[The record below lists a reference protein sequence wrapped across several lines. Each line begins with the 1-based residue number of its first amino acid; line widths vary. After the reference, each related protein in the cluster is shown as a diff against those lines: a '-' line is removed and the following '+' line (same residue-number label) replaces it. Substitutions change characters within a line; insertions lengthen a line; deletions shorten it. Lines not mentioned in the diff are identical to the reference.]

1 MDHRPFEKVMAA
13 NRGEIAIRIFRAC
26 YDLDIRTLAIYSKE
40 DTMNLF
46 RTKAD
51 EAYLIG
57 EHLSPLGAYLAIDE
71 IIALAKKRGV
81 DRGIHAACQAVQR
94 AGCRTGVYQ
103 SWTSICGKGPV
114 GLLGSVC

>member
-1 MDHRPFEKVMAA
+1 MLQRPFEKVMAA

-81 DRGIHAACQAVQR
+81 V
-94 AGCRTGVYQ
+94 
-103 SWTSICGKGPV
+103 
-114 GLLGSVC
+114 L

>member
-1 MDHRPFEKVMAA
+1 MLQRPFEKVMAA

-46 RTKAD
+46 RTEAD

-71 IIALAKKRGV
+71 IIALAKS
-81 DRGIHAACQAVQR
+81 AAWTPSTR
-94 AGCRTGVYQ
+94 ATASFPRTRPSPRPARTPG
-103 SWTSICGKGPV
+103 
-114 GLLGSVC
+114 

>member
-1 MDHRPFEKVMAA
+1 MLQRPFEKVMAA

-26 YDLDIRTLAIYSKE
+26 YDLDIRTLAIYSTE

-71 IIALAKKRGV
+71 IIALAKS
-81 DRGIHAACQAVQR
+81 AA
-94 AGCRTGVYQ
+94 
-103 SWTSICGKGPV
+103 WTPSTPATA
-114 GLLGSVC
+114 S